1 MIKNTKYINGILVKI
16 NNFYSDLEE
25 QKKQNN
31 EKIQKAKKNQKTTS
45 SDKQLYLQNLEKKIN
60 EISSYS
66 MESKE
71 KRGNTISKI
80 QIKSDGLKASEA
92 GQPSTDKKIKKF
104 KLCHQFIAT
113 GFCRGGSE
121 CMMAHKI
128 SDLDTEYIPKG
139 DFLLNKGLTDIC
151 IYIYIFLI
159 FSKNIYF
166 SLFSLK
172 SKKIKT

>member
-31 EKIQKAKKNQKTTS
+31 EKIQRAKKNQKNTS

-71 KRGNTISKI
+71 KRGITISKI
-80 QIKSDGLKASEA
+80 LTKSE
-92 GQPSTDKKIKKF
+92 GQKVSDTGQLTADKKVKKF

-113 GFCRGGSE
+113 GFCRGGTE
-121 CMMAHKI
+121 CTMAHKI
-128 SDLDTEYIPKG
+128 ADLDTEYIPKG
-139 DFLLNKGLTDIC
+139 LQIHA
-151 IYIYIFLI
+151 
-159 FSKNIYF
+159 
-166 SLFSLK
+166 
-172 SKKIKT
+172 